1 MNSIIMKSI
10 NFEFLRE
17 RWPELASLGGFAE
30 QYTASDPASAMVKL
44 RLFSALREIAGA
56 KEVEVEGDGLSI
68 KETLQRFAKQYGDR
82 AQGALFDKQGEL
94 LPSVLLLVN
103 GEAVEQGGAT
113 RVKSGDMVAVL
124 LPTAGG

>member
-1 MNSIIMKSI
+1 MNMI
-10 NFEFLRE
+10 
-17 RWPELASLGGFAE
+17 
-30 QYTASDPASAMVKL
+30 KL

-68 KETLQRFAKQYGDR
+68 KKALEQFAGKYGDK
-82 AQGALFDKQGEL
+82 AKAALFDKEGQL

-103 GEAVEQGGAT
+103 GEAAESGGAT
-113 RVKSGDMVAVL
+113 RVSSGDTVQVL